1 MTRNMIFWLLLI
13 IFTETRVARRR
24 DCPIGYFGVNCFQPC
39 HCFNQELCDHDT
51 GMCNGW
57 KCAEG
62 YDGLPLCQELCP
74 MLQFGL
80 DCWYKC
86 HCPLDDDCNKV
97 NGSCPGGECHRA
109 YFGEGCQKKLPR
121 LLTAPQAKFFSCNNL
136 TVTWKEFDASKDDGD
151 GPISHYL
158 VSIKANITDFVSAW
172 TQIYTVFSQ
181 NRVGLS
187 YTVNITTGLI
197 PNVAYNV
204 RVDTVP
210 IDTNKEPLKK
220 YMYSRELRDPVLNQC
235 TFPCLV
241 GTPCTIDTYCFEQA
255 DSSVLCSPC
264 HEDCDLSLGC
274 DGPLSE
280 NCRGC
285 KPGFTKTPGFFPCL
299 RASTC
304 PVGTYG
310 TECQN
315 QCFCYNNDLCEQG
328 KCTGGQCERGRTGLP
343 MCLEFCPEQ
352 TFDLDCSLM
361 CHCKDNEECNKV
373 EGSCP
378 SFQCHDD
385 WDGLGCQRR
394 LPKFSEPPKLL
405 SSTCNNVTLGW
416 SSFRENVDIGVG
428 PIAQYNVMFKETDSD
443 RWYNPINFSSLEDT
457 HYLAIINSGLT
468 PDSIYQFRIDIM
480 ASEKDKLFVRRFVH
494 GELTQEIFNNCS
506 GYDFKTAAYGESPT
520 LQSRFLIVFLL
531 LLICILLLYIILEN
545 CKSKKHP
552 PADVNVNFA
561 EDAQDFK
568 EPELPEELLI
578 DNTED
583 LLTNEAEEENEVDDE
598 AIPTFKRFSIF
609 S

>member
-1 MTRNMIFWLLLI
+1 MINFKQTAWIVGVLALLI
-13 IFTETRVARRR
+13 AVTYS
-24 DCPIGYFGVNCFQPC
+24 DCPIGYFGVDCSQPC

-51 GMCNGW
+51 GKCNGW

-62 YDGLPLCQELCP
+62 YDGLPFCQELCP

-80 DCWYKC
+80 DCSYKC

-121 LLTAPQAKFFSCNNL
+121 LLTAPQAEFFSCNNL

-151 GPISHYL
+151 GPVSHYL
-158 VSIKANITDFVSAW
+158 VSIKANTTDIVSAW
-172 TQIYTVFSQ
+172 TPIYTVYS
-181 NRVGLS
+181 RKRIGLS
-187 YTVNITTGLI
+187 YTVIISRGLI
-197 PNVAYNV
+197 PNVAYYV
-204 RVDTVP
+204 RVDTVS

-220 YMYSRELRDPVLNQC
+220 YMNGRELRDPVLNQC

-255 DSSVLCSPC
+255 DSSVLCS
-264 HEDCDLSLGC
+264 
-274 DGPLSE
+274 
-280 NCRGC
+280 
-285 KPGFTKTPGFFPCL
+285 

-443 RWYNPINFSSLEDT
+443 RWYNPLNFSNLEDT

-468 PDSIYQFRIDIM
+468 PDSMYQFRIDIM
-480 ASEKDKLFVRRFVH
+480 ASEIDKLFVRRFVH

-506 GYDFKTAAYGESPT
+506 GYDFKTAAFGESISQKI
-520 LQSRFLIVFLL
+520 QSRFLILLLL

-561 EDAQDFK
+561 EDAPDSK
-568 EPELPEELLI
+568 EPELPEELMI

-583 LLTNEAEEENEVDDE
+583 LQTTEAEGENELEDE
-598 AIPTFKRFSIF
+598 ALPTFKRFSIF

>member
-1 MTRNMIFWLLLI
+1 MINFKQTAWIVGVLALLI
-13 IFTETRVARRR
+13 AVTYS
-24 DCPIGYFGVNCFQPC
+24 DCPIGYFGVDCSQPC

-51 GMCNGW
+51 GKCNGW

-62 YDGLPLCQELCP
+62 YDGLPFCQELCP

-80 DCWYKC
+80 DCSYKC

-121 LLTAPQAKFFSCNNL
+121 LLTAPQAEFFSCNNL

-151 GPISHYL
+151 GPVSHYL
-158 VSIKANITDFVSAW
+158 VSIKANTTDIVSAW
-172 TQIYTVFSQ
+172 TPIYTVYS
-181 NRVGLS
+181 RKRIGLS
-187 YTVNITTGLI
+187 YTVIISRGLI
-197 PNVAYNV
+197 PNVAYYV
-204 RVDTVP
+204 RVDTVS

-220 YMYSRELRDPVLNQC
+220 YMNGRELRDPVLNQC

-285 KPGFTKTPGFFPCL
+285 KPGFSKTPGFFPCL

-443 RWYNPINFSSLEDT
+443 RWYNPLNFSNLEDT

-468 PDSIYQFRIDIM
+468 PDSMYQFRIDIM
-480 ASEKDKLFVRRFVH
+480 ASEIDKLFVRRFVH

-506 GYDFKTAAYGESPT
+506 GYDF
-520 LQSRFLIVFLL
+520 
-531 LLICILLLYIILEN
+531 N
-545 CKSKKHP
+545 
-552 PADVNVNFA
+552 VNVNFA
-561 EDAQDFK
+561 EDAPDSK
-568 EPELPEELLI
+568 EPELPEELMI

-583 LLTNEAEEENEVDDE
+583 LQTTEAEGENELEDE
-598 AIPTFKRFSIF
+598 ALPTFKRFSIF

>member
-1 MTRNMIFWLLLI
+1 MINFKQTAWIVGVLALLI
-13 IFTETRVARRR
+13 AVTYSV
-24 DCPIGYFGVNCFQPC
+24 
-39 HCFNQELCDHDT
+39 
-51 GMCNGW
+51 
-57 KCAEG
+57 
-62 YDGLPLCQELCP
+62 CP

-80 DCWYKC
+80 DCSYKC

-121 LLTAPQAKFFSCNNL
+121 LLTAPQAEFFSCNNL

-151 GPISHYL
+151 GPVSHYL
-158 VSIKANITDFVSAW
+158 VSIKANTTDIVSAW
-172 TQIYTVFSQ
+172 TPIYTVYS
-181 NRVGLS
+181 RKRIGLS
-187 YTVNITTGLI
+187 YTVIISRGLI
-197 PNVAYNV
+197 PNVAYYV
-204 RVDTVP
+204 RVDTVS

-220 YMYSRELRDPVLNQC
+220 YMNGRELRDPVLNQC

-285 KPGFTKTPGFFPCL
+285 KPGFSKTPGFFPCL

-443 RWYNPINFSSLEDT
+443 RWYNPLNFSNLEDT

-468 PDSIYQFRIDIM
+468 PDSMYQFRIDIM
-480 ASEKDKLFVRRFVH
+480 ASEIDKLFVRRFVH

-506 GYDFKTAAYGESPT
+506 GYDFKTAAFGESISQKI
-520 LQSRFLIVFLL
+520 QSRFLILLLL

-561 EDAQDFK
+561 EDAPDSK
-568 EPELPEELLI
+568 EPELPEELMI

-583 LLTNEAEEENEVDDE
+583 LQTTEAEGENELEDE
-598 AIPTFKRFSIF
+598 ALPTFKRFSIF

>member
-1 MTRNMIFWLLLI
+1 M
-13 IFTETRVARRR
+13 
-24 DCPIGYFGVNCFQPC
+24 
-39 HCFNQELCDHDT
+39 
-51 GMCNGW
+51 
-57 KCAEG
+57 
-62 YDGLPLCQELCP
+62 
-74 MLQFGL
+74 
-80 DCWYKC
+80 
-86 HCPLDDDCNKV
+86 
-97 NGSCPGGECHRA
+97 S
-109 YFGEGCQKKLPR
+109 
-121 LLTAPQAKFFSCNNL
+121 S
-136 TVTWKEFDASKDDGD
+136 
-151 GPISHYL
+151 
-158 VSIKANITDFVSAW
+158 
-172 TQIYTVFSQ
+172 
-181 NRVGLS
+181 
-187 YTVNITTGLI
+187 
-197 PNVAYNV
+197 
-204 RVDTVP
+204 
-210 IDTNKEPLKK
+210 
-220 YMYSRELRDPVLNQC
+220 
-235 TFPCLV
+235 FPCLV

-285 KPGFTKTPGFFPCL
+285 KPGFSKTPGFFPCL

-428 PIAQYNVMFKETDSD
+428 PIAQY
-443 RWYNPINFSSLEDT
+443 
-457 HYLAIINSGLT
+457 
-468 PDSIYQFRIDIM
+468 
-480 ASEKDKLFVRRFVH
+480 
-494 GELTQEIFNNCS
+494 
-506 GYDFKTAAYGESPT
+506 
-520 LQSRFLIVFLL
+520 
-531 LLICILLLYIILEN
+531 
-545 CKSKKHP
+545 
-552 PADVNVNFA
+552 
-561 EDAQDFK
+561 
-568 EPELPEELLI
+568 
-578 DNTED
+578 
-583 LLTNEAEEENEVDDE
+583 
-598 AIPTFKRFSIF
+598 
-609 S
+609 

>member
-1 MTRNMIFWLLLI
+1 MINFKQTAWIVGVLALLI
-13 IFTETRVARRR
+13 AVTYS
-24 DCPIGYFGVNCFQPC
+24 DCPIGYFGVDCSQPC

-51 GMCNGW
+51 GKCNGW

-62 YDGLPLCQELCP
+62 YDGLPFCQELCP

-80 DCWYKC
+80 DCSYKC

-121 LLTAPQAKFFSCNNL
+121 LLTAPQAEFFSCNNL

-151 GPISHYL
+151 GPVSHYL
-158 VSIKANITDFVSAW
+158 VSIKANTTDIVSAW
-172 TQIYTVFSQ
+172 TPIYTVYS
-181 NRVGLS
+181 RKRIGLS
-187 YTVNITTGLI
+187 YTVIISRGLI
-197 PNVAYNV
+197 PNVAYYV
-204 RVDTVP
+204 RVDTVS

-220 YMYSRELRDPVLNQC
+220 YMNGRELRDPVLNQC

-285 KPGFTKTPGFFPCL
+285 KPGFSKTPGFFPCL

-428 PIAQYNVMFKETDSD
+428 PIAQYKLMLKKTTSTQNVTLVPEC
-443 RWYNPINFSSLEDT
+443 
-457 HYLAIINSGLT
+457 
-468 PDSIYQFRIDIM
+468 FRTSHDHPVLKI
-480 ASEKDKLFVRRFVH
+480 KVFVRGLR
-494 GELTQEIFNNCS
+494 ELQLVSAPN
-506 GYDFKTAAYGESPT
+506 GR
-520 LQSRFLIVFLL
+520 L
-531 LLICILLLYIILEN
+531 
-545 CKSKKHP
+545 
-552 PADVNVNFA
+552 
-561 EDAQDFK
+561 
-568 EPELPEELLI
+568 
-578 DNTED
+578 
-583 LLTNEAEEENEVDDE
+583 
-598 AIPTFKRFSIF
+598 
-609 S
+609 